1 MSTATVWSSNE
12 HLSFSLLSEWS
23 PRHSTGSVSQRQG
36 VGSMLLEHAKWLRA
50 AGFTLWV
57 FQRNMTARG
66 FYEKRGLKPVRL
78 TDGVRQRR
86 A

>member
-1 MSTATVWSSNE
+1 
-12 HLSFSLLSEWS
+12 
-23 PRHSTGSVSQRQG
+23 
-36 VGSMLLEHAKWLRA
+36 MLLEHAKWLRA